1 MKNKKYIR
9 NLSMIAASLCI
20 ALTAC
25 GTENSGILTATV
37 EQAVEASAETPKKLQ
52 KEGNAVY
59 AVRQEGNNI
68 FYLTVAEVEVQNA
81 FTPEQLGMVTIWD

>member
-1 MKNKKYIR
+1 MTYEGEF
-9 NLSMIAASLCI
+9 
-20 ALTAC
+20 TAE
-25 GTENSGILTATV
+25 GKPA
-37 EQAVEASAETPKKLQ
+37 AETPKKLQ